1 MELDIMYK
9 IKQDK
14 KHYDFL
20 RNNSYWYKYLNSSKD
35 KYKLFLEA
43 YKKYNRN
50 MTTNKVNDTI
60 STIDTVSNIL
70 KIIE

>member
-20 RNNSYWYKYLNSSKD
+20 RNNSYWYKYLNRNKD
-35 KYKLFLEA
+35 NYKLFLEA

-60 STIDTVSNIL
+60 NTIDTVSNIL